1 MYIVSRDKKK
11 EKTEIKSVGCLISR
25 LDRISV
31 AVNEKLYFAH
41 VQLNA
46 CRVVLLNELLIEL
59 IFFKQF
65 LRIVHIVHKHL
76 NIFTTHSYRTL
87 ILSDSSFT
95 RKKTIYMHISAI
107 QRVVKR
113 INEENEW
120 RTFHENDYSR
130 AWFTGQ
136 YDVLANAARDLFVKA
151 REHNR
156 RRSQVR

>member
-1 MYIVSRDKKK
+1 MD
-11 EKTEIKSVGCLISR
+11 CLISR

-31 AVNEKLYFAH
+31 AVNKKLHFEH
-41 VQLNA
+41 VQLNI
-46 CRVVLLNELLIEL
+46 CKVVLLNELLVEL
-59 IFFKQF
+59 IFSKQF
-65 LRIVHIVHKHL
+65 LHIVHVVHIAFNKNL
-76 NIFTTHSYRTL
+76 NILTMNSYRML
-87 ILSDSSFT
+87 IFSDSNFT
-95 RKKTIYMHISAI
+95 RKKIIYISTA

-136 YDVLANAARDLFVKA
+136 CDVLANAARDLFVKA
-151 REHNR
+151 REYDR